1 MGATYILEHIAG
13 CFLFDEHLRLLEKSS
28 GNGKETDEFLQKH
41 SSATQLLYPDHI
53 KQIGLALAAISSEI
67 PKDVLRAL
75 NIAQTK
81 HDIKHAVSD
90 DLLLIQAIKSIADLD
105 GVINSL
111 AHRLRDWYEFYLP
124 EYSASQEDHHEFV
137 KGVVEITKDQF
148 VKQEGGGSF
157 GADLGKPHVDAVK
170 RFGEHLLE
178 LYAAREELERYA
190 DETMKHSCPNLRAVA
205 GSILGGRLLEHAG
218 SLKRLVGL
226 PSSTVQIL
234 GAEKA
239 LFRHLKTGSRPPKY
253 GVLLAHD
260 LVQAAPKG
268 RQGRAARILAD
279 KISIAVRI
287 DYFKGEFKGDVLLRE
302 AKKKIEQ

>member
-1 MGATYILEHIAG
+1 M
-13 CFLFDEHLRLLEKSS
+13 
-28 GNGKETDEFLQKH
+28 
-41 SSATQLLYPDHI
+41 
-53 KQIGLALAAISSEI
+53 
-67 PKDVLRAL
+67 
-75 NIAQTK
+75 
-81 HDIKHAVSD
+81 
-90 DLLLIQAIKSIADLD
+90 
-105 GVINSL
+105 INSL
-111 AHRLRDWYEFYLP
+111 ARRLRDWYEFYLP

-137 KGVVEITKDQF
+137 KGVVEIAKDQF
-148 VKQEGGGSF
+148 VKEEGADSF
-157 GADLGKPHVDAVK
+157 GADLGKPHVAAVK
-170 RFGEHLLE
+170 RFGEHLLG

-218 SLKRLVGL
+218 SLKRLAGL
-226 PSSTVQIL
+226 PSSTIQIL

-287 DYFKGEFKGDVLLRE
+287 DYFKGDFMGEALLQE
-302 AKKKIEQ
+302 AKKKIGQ